1 MGDRRATMRDVAA
14 AAGVSL
20 KTVSRVVN
28 GEDFV
33 RPDTAERVH
42 DAIARL
48 GFQRNDLARTLR
60 DGGRTRSLGLVIE
73 DVANPFYSQIARG
86 VEDVARAGGRL
97 VISGSSDE
105 DPARE
110 LLLIRSLCERRV
122 DGLLI
127 VPSETGDP
135 RRRAELIAGTPAVFL
150 DRPPDTDTV
159 PVDAD
164 TVLIDNVGGARTA
177 VEHLLAH
184 GHRRIAC
191 LADLPEIFT
200 ARQRHH
206 GYREALAAHGVP
218 ADPALVRTGRHDVRS
233 AGYAMT
239 ELLALPDP
247 PTAVFTGNN
256 LLTIGA
262 LRAIGAAA
270 ARVALVGFDDF
281 ELADLLATPVTVI
294 AHEPADMGRR
304 AAELLEARIRGDTSR
319 PARILLPTRLIVRGS
334 GEIPPAQRGG
344 SQGRGR

>member
-1 MGDRRATMRDVAA
+1 MRDVAA

-42 DAIARL
+42 SAIARL

-60 DGGRTRSLGLVIE
+60 GGGRTRSIGLIIE

-135 RRRAELIAGTPAVFL
+135 RLRAELIAGTPAVFL
-150 DRPPDTDTV
+150 DRPPGPGGPADTEPRNDTV
-159 PVDAD
+159 PPND

-191 LADLPEIFT
+191 LVDLPEIFT
-200 ARQRHH
+200 ARQRHQ
-206 GYREALAAHGVP
+206 GYLEALAANGVP
-218 ADPALVRTGRHDVRS
+218 ADPTLVRTGRHDVRG
-233 AGYAMT
+233 AGHAMT

-247 PTAVFTGNN
+247 PTAVFAGNN
-256 LLTIGA
+256 LLTVGA
-262 LRAIGAAA
+262 LRAIGAAGT
-270 ARVALVGFDDF
+270 RVALVGFDDF
-281 ELADLLATPVTVI
+281 ELADLLATPVTVV
-294 AHEPADMGRR
+294 AHEPADMGRQ
-304 AAELLEARIRGDTSR
+304 AAHLLEARIRGDAR
-319 PARILLPTRLIVRGS
+319 PPARILLPTRLIVRGS
-334 GEIPPAQRGG
+334 GEIPP
-344 SQGRGR
+344 SQG

>member
-1 MGDRRATMRDVAA
+1 MRDVAA

-28 GEDFV
+28 GESFV
-33 RPDTAERVH
+33 RPDTAERVR

-60 DGGRTRSLGLVIE
+60 GGGRTRSIGLIIE

-127 VPSETGDP
+127 VPSQTGDP

-150 DRPPDTDTV
+150 DRPADDPA
-159 PVDAD
+159 AD
-164 TVLIDNVGGARTA
+164 TVLIDNLGGARTA
-177 VEHLLAH
+177 VDHLLAH

-191 LADLPEIFT
+191 LVDLPEIFT
-200 ARQRHH
+200 ARQRHQ
-206 GYREALAAHGVP
+206 GYLEALAAHGVQ
-218 ADPALVRTGRHDVRS
+218 ADPALVRTGRHDVRG
-233 AGYAMT
+233 AGHAMT

-247 PTAVFTGNN
+247 PTAVFAGNN
-256 LLTIGA
+256 LLTVGA
-262 LRAIGAAA
+262 LRAIGAAGT
-270 ARVALVGFDDF
+270 RTALVGFDDV

-294 AHEPADMGRR
+294 AHEPADMGRQ
-304 AAELLEARIRGDTSR
+304 AAELLEGRIRGDTGP
-319 PARILLPTRLIVRGS
+319 PARILLPTRLVARGS
-334 GEIPPAQRGG
+334 GEIPPG
-344 SQGRGR
+344 

>member
-1 MGDRRATMRDVAA
+1 MGDRRPTMRDVAA

-60 DGGRTRSLGLVIE
+60 GGGRTRSIGLIIE

-135 RRRAELIAGTPAVFL
+135 RLRAELISGTPAVFL
-150 DRPPDTDTV
+150 DRPPGDPAAPDDTV
-159 PVDAD
+159 PAD

-191 LADLPEIFT
+191 LVDLPEIFT
-200 ARQRHH
+200 ARQRHQ
-206 GYREALAAHGVP
+206 GYLEALAAHGVP
-218 ADPALVRTGRHDVRS
+218 ADPALVRTGRHDVRG
-233 AGYAMT
+233 AGHAMT

-247 PTAVFTGNN
+247 PTAVFAGNN
-256 LLTIGA
+256 LLTVGA
-262 LRAIGAAA
+262 LRVIGAVGAH
-270 ARVALVGFDDF
+270 VALVGFDDF
-281 ELADLLATPVTVI
+281 ELADLLATPVTVV
-294 AHEPADMGRR
+294 AHEPADMGRQ
-304 AAELLEARIRGDTSR
+304 AAGLLEARIRGDAR
-319 PARILLPTRLIVRGS
+319 PPARILLPTRLVVRGS
-334 GEIPPAQRGG
+334 GEIPPR
-344 SQGRGR
+344 QG